1 MHLLRRH
8 ADHCRVSPPPLIVPL
23 EDATGHCSTAFIP
36 ESRCEGVRRSRISS
50 LGSSLAVSFNLP
62 SNIQFKHKWESQ
74 LIYPSIVK
82 CTSWKGTCQAH
93 IFVESWQG
101 HVSRGFLLKKLF
113 LPTVESPTRLPFP
126 KMRYDDCV
134 VEAQL
139 FVVVKVTW
147 WRLWMRVVRSHSFR
161 QQPNVVVVNLVEH
174 EKTFSM
180 ITLSL
185 FQSTYLW
192 SICRDDMWNLVGWT
206 ITLHMSA
213 WAH

>member
-1 MHLLRRH
+1 MHLLRRR

-23 EDATGHCSTAFIP
+23 EDATEHCSTAFIP
-36 ESRCEGVRRSRISS
+36 ESHCERVRRSRISS

-139 FVVVKVTW
+139 FLVVKVTW
-147 WRLWMRVVRSHSFR
+147 WRLWMRACQV
-161 QQPNVVVVNLVEH
+161 
-174 EKTFSM
+174 TFISTTAQCSRGQSCRAWKN
-180 ITLSL
+180 IFDDYSLPLSI
-185 FQSTYLW
+185 YLW
-192 SICRDDMWNLVGWT
+192 SICRDAMWNLVGWT